1 MERVELHCHS
11 IYSEQDG
18 VSRIKDIIEFA
29 TANNMP
35 AVAITDHAS
44 VAGYREADYYG
55 SHPEGLKVIYG
66 MEAFV
71 GNDLEPSVSGDK
83 KYIMEAPSFHVTIG
97 AAFHAGVIDFMSED
111 EAREAVEEYEDYH
124 KICFD
129 DEKREWIIE

>member
-44 VAGYREADYYG
+44 VAGYREAAYYG
-55 SHPEGLKVIYG
+55 SHHEGLKVIYG
-66 MEAFV
+66 IEYHNLDNLYWFDILTNTHINMIYQLINKTGVNVADISLDDSEV
-71 GNDLEPSVSGDK
+71 GIFMLCMHGGRPGL
-83 KYIMEAPSFHVTIG
+83 SFI
-97 AAFHAGVIDFMSED
+97 IQKSFM
-111 EAREAVEEYEDYH
+111 
-124 KICFD
+124 KCT
-129 DEKREWIIE
+129 

>member
-44 VAGYREADYYG
+44 VAGYREAAYYG
-55 SHPEGLKVIYG
+55 SHHEGLKVIYG

-71 GNDLEPSVSGDK
+71 VNDLEPSVSGDK
-83 KYIMEAPSFHVTIG
+83 KYIMEAPSFHVTFLIKNKEG
-97 AAFHAGVIDFMSED
+97 KSDAILDGFCNPYVSEAAEELAD
-111 EAREAVEEYEDYH
+111 VEEM
-124 KICFD
+124 FD
-129 DEKREWIIE
+129 KLCAK